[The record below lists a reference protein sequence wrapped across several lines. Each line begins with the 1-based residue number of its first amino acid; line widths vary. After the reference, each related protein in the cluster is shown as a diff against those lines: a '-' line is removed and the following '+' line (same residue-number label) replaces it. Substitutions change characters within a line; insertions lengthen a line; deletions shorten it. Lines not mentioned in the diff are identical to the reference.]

1 MEPTDRY
8 DEELWEERYRARTSV
23 WSGRPNP
30 QLVAEASD
38 LPAGRALDVGC
49 GEGADAL
56 WLASRGWRVTAVDFA
71 TTALQ
76 RAAEHAEALGAEVAA
91 RVDWV
96 HANLTAW
103 EPPREHFD
111 LVSAHFMHLPREDRQ
126 ALFARLAD
134 AVAPGGSLL
143 IVGHHPSDLETTVRR
158 PRDPGLLYTAEEV
171 AADLDGDVWNVL
183 VTDVRPRAAMD
194 AEDREVAIHDAV
206 LLAHRGR

>member
-1 MEPTDRY
+1 MY
-8 DEELWEERYRARTSV
+8 DEELWEERYRAHTSV

-30 QLVAEASD
+30 QLVTEASE

-56 WLASRGWRVTAVDFA
+56 WLASGGWQVMAVDFA
-71 TTALQ
+71 TTAL
-76 RAAEHAEALGAEVAA
+76 RRGAEHAEALGAETAA

-96 HANLTAW
+96 HTNLTAW

-111 LVSAHFMHLPREDRQ
+111 LVSAQFMHLPRQDRQ

-134 AVAPGGSLL
+134 AVAPGGTLL

-171 AADLDGDVWNVL
+171 AADLDSSVWDAL
-183 VTDVRPRAAMD
+183 ATDVRPRAATD
-194 AEDREVAIHDAV
+194 AEGQQVTIHDAV
-206 LLAHRGR
+206 LLAHKSR